1 MSGPPEGTDWR
12 PSASGNSIRWDGSA
26 VVKQYTGRLH
36 AYDREKAVL
45 EALAGRL
52 PVPRPFNGS
61 TRGALRLPYIAGIN
75 GRELADLGDPGE
87 LMAELGRFLRAL
99 HEFDV
104 GPLSGVLPG
113 AGRVLVH
120 GDFGHYNAIFETD
133 RSHLTAVLDWE
144 EAHLGDVVEDIAW
157 CEWQFRSRHPR
168 HEWAV
173 RKLLDSY
180 GDAPDAGRREEAV
193 RSRLQELSTRA
204 RSTRQ

>member
-99 HEFDV
+99 HEVDV
-104 GPLSGVLPG
+104 GPFSGVLPG

-120 GDFGHYNAIFETD
+120 GDFGHHNAIFETD
-133 RSHLTAVLDWE
+133 RSYLIAVLDWE
-144 EAHLGDVVEDIAW
+144 EAHLGGVVEDIAW